1 MTGKGLL
8 AKWLWLAV
16 FVVGAIATH
25 AVVYT
30 KAFLIA
36 ETFGPRYVLPT
47 TEEVYESA
55 GIPCE
60 RPPGA
65 TTGCQELSKA
75 STSGSA
81 WDVAMAESKYKSV
94 FLSLWGAEARHRE
107 AFEQKEVQPA
117 AEALQTTFHIAFG
130 VLYAG
135 VSLYFLALLRKT
147 FDAQHRQAFG
157 YRLRKLIRAAQLR
170 GTFEGLSGGRKLRQA
185 QNEFLVVKSL
195 YENGLITEA
204 MFLQRKDELKARL
217 GSNGTFPDK
226 EAASSR

>member
-1 MTGKGLL
+1 MTGKRLL

-25 AVVYT
+25 AVVHT

-36 ETFGPRYVLPT
+36 ETIGPQYVPPT

-65 TTGCQELSKA
+65 TTGCQELAKP

-81 WDVAMAESKYKSV
+81 WDRAMAESEYKSV
-94 FLSLWGAEARHRE
+94 FLSLWGAEARRKE
-107 AFEQKEVQPA
+107 AFEQKEVQPT
-117 AEALQTTFHIAFG
+117 AEALRTTFYIVFG

-135 VSLYFLALLRKT
+135 ISLYFLALLKKT
-147 FDAQHRQAFG
+147 FDAQHRQVFG
-157 YRLRKLIRAAQLR
+157 HRLRKLIRAEQLR

-185 QNEFLVVKSL
+185 QNEFFVVKNL

-204 MFLQRKDELKARL
+204 MFLQRKDEIKTRL
-217 GSNGTFPDK
+217 GSNGPFPDK
-226 EAASSR
+226 DAASSR